1 MNNKGNSRI
10 SLREFQT
17 RLNARLEQA
26 ADAGIDARLGL
37 EIGTERW
44 LVELADAGEI
54 VPVPERIVGVPLTHS
69 WFKGLVSL
77 RGALVGVSD
86 LSEFAG
92 QGPTAMGRE
101 SRLVSFA
108 SRFGVNAAI
117 VASRMLG
124 LHGTETM
131 TREET
136 DDPQGELP
144 SWVGATWIDVEG
156 RRWRELSFER
166 LCSDAAFLGIGR

>member
-1 MNNKGNSRI
+1 MSNTPRL

-17 RLNARLEQA
+17 RLNERLEQA
-26 ADAGIDARLGL
+26 ADDGIDARLGL

-54 VPVPERIVGVPLTHS
+54 VPVPERIVAVPLTHA

-92 QGPTAMGRE
+92 NGPTTMGRE

-124 LHGTETM
+124 LHGTENM

-136 DDPQGELP
+136 DHEGGDAPA
-144 SWVGATWIDVEG
+144 WAGATWIDSEG
-156 RRWRELSFER
+156 RRWRELSVER
-166 LCSDAAFLGIGR
+166 LCGDAAFLAIGR

>member
-1 MNNKGNSRI
+1 MMNHAPRL
-10 SLREFQT
+10 SLREFQA
-17 RLNARLEQA
+17 RLNERLEQA

-37 EIGTERW
+37 EIGAERW

-54 VPVPERIVGVPLTHS
+54 VPLPERIVAVPLTHP

-86 LSEFAG
+86 FSEFAG
-92 QGPTAMGRE
+92 HGRTAISRE

-117 VASRMLG
+117 IASRMLG
-124 LHGTETM
+124 LHGTEAM
-131 TREET
+131 TREESH
-136 DDPQGELP
+136 GENGDRAP
-144 SWVGATWIDVEG
+144 WVGATWIDTEG

-166 LCSDAAFLGIGR
+166 LCSDPGFLAIGR

>member
-1 MNNKGNSRI
+1 MNHSPRP
-10 SLREFQT
+10 SLREFQA
-17 RLNARLEQA
+17 RLNERLEQA

-37 EIGTERW
+37 EIGAERW
-44 LVELADAGEI
+44 LVELSDAGEI
-54 VPVPERIVGVPLTHS
+54 VPLPERIVAVPLTHA

-86 LSEFAG
+86 LSLFAG
-92 QGPTAMGRE
+92 KGPTAIGRE

-108 SRFGVNAAI
+108 GRFGVNAAI

-124 LHGTETM
+124 LHGTEAM
-131 TREET
+131 TREDASREG
-136 DDPQGELP
+136 GEAP
-144 SWVGATWIDVEG
+144 AWVGATWIDAEG

-166 LCSDAAFLGIGR
+166 LCGDAAFLAIGR

>member
-1 MNNKGNSRI
+1 MTNTPRL
-10 SLREFQT
+10 SLREFQA
-17 RLNARLEQA
+17 RLNERLQQA

-37 EIGTERW
+37 EIGSERW

-54 VPVPERIVGVPLTHS
+54 VPMPDRIVAVPLTHS

-92 QGPTAMGRE
+92 QGRTAIGRE

-117 VASRMLG
+117 IASRMLG
-124 LHGTETM
+124 LHGTESM
-131 TREET
+131 RREET
-136 DDPQGELP
+136 GQDIVGRAP
-144 SWVGATWIDVEG
+144 WVGATWIDAEG

-166 LCSDAAFLGIGR
+166 LSSDPAFLAIGR

>member
-1 MNNKGNSRI
+1 MSKTPRP
-10 SLREFQT
+10 SLREFQA
-17 RLNARLEQA
+17 RLNERLEQA
-26 ADAGIDARLGL
+26 AGAGIDARLGL

-54 VPVPERIVGVPLTHS
+54 VPVPERIVAVPLTHA

-77 RGALVGVSD
+77 RGALFGVSD

-92 QGPTAMGRE
+92 KGPTAIGRE

-108 SRFGVNAAI
+108 GRFGVNAAI
-117 VASRMLG
+117 IASRMLG
-124 LHGTETM
+124 LHGIESM

-136 DDPQGELP
+136 DRGDGAVAP
-144 SWVGATWIDVEG
+144 WVGATWIDAEG
-156 RRWRELSFER
+156 RRWRELSVER

>member
-1 MNNKGNSRI
+1 MQTPRL
-10 SLREFQT
+10 SLREFQV
-17 RLNARLEQA
+17 RLNQRLEQA

-54 VPVPERIVGVPLTHS
+54 VPLPERIVAVPLAHP

-92 QGPTAMGRE
+92 KGPTALGRE

-124 LHGTETM
+124 LHGTDAM

-136 DDPQGELP
+136 DRAGSDMPA
-144 SWVGATWIDVEG
+144 WIGATWVDAEG

-166 LCSDAAFLGIGR
+166 LCGDAAFLAIGR

>member
-1 MNNKGNSRI
+1 MTNTPRL
-10 SLREFQT
+10 SLREFQA
-17 RLNARLEQA
+17 RLNERLEQA

-37 EIGTERW
+37 EIGSERW

-54 VPVPERIVGVPLTHS
+54 VPLPERIVAVPLTHS
-69 WFKGLVSL
+69 WFKGMVSL

-92 QGPTAMGRE
+92 RGQTSLSRE

-117 VASRMLG
+117 IASRMLG
-124 LHGTETM
+124 LHGTEAM

-136 DDPQGELP
+136 DREGGEKAP
-144 SWVGATWIDVEG
+144 WVGATWIDAEG

-166 LCSDAAFLGIGR
+166 LCSDAGFLAIGR

>member
-1 MNNKGNSRI
+1 MTNAPRV

-17 RLNARLEQA
+17 RLNERLQQA
-26 ADAGIDARLGL
+26 ADAGIDARLAL
-37 EIGTERW
+37 EIGSERW

-54 VPVPERIVGVPLTHS
+54 VPMPDRIVAVPLTHD
-69 WFKGLVSL
+69 WFKGLVTL

-92 QGPTAMGRE
+92 RGRTTIGRE

-117 VASRMLG
+117 IASRMLG
-124 LHGTETM
+124 LHGTESM
-131 TREET
+131 TREEPGQ
-136 DDPQGELP
+136 DGEDKAP
-144 SWVGATWIDVEG
+144 WVGATWIDAEG

-166 LCSDAAFLGIGR
+166 LSSDPAFLAIGR

>member
-1 MNNKGNSRI
+1 V

-17 RLNARLEQA
+17 RLNERLQQA
-26 ADAGIDARLGL
+26 ADAGIDARLAL
-37 EIGTERW
+37 EIGSERW

-54 VPVPERIVGVPLTHS
+54 VPMPERIVAVPLTHD
-69 WFKGLVSL
+69 WFKGLVTL

-92 QGPTAMGRE
+92 RGRTTIGRE

-117 VASRMLG
+117 IASRMLG
-124 LHGTETM
+124 LHGTESM
-131 TREET
+131 TREEPGQ
-136 DDPQGELP
+136 DGEDKAP
-144 SWVGATWIDVEG
+144 WVGATWIDAEG

-166 LCSDAAFLGIGR
+166 LSSDPAFLAIGR

>member
-1 MNNKGNSRI
+1 MTNAPRP
-10 SLREFQT
+10 SLREFQA
-17 RLNARLEQA
+17 RLNERLQQA

-37 EIGTERW
+37 EIGSERW

-54 VPVPERIVGVPLTHS
+54 VPMPERIVAVPLTHP

-92 QGPTAMGRE
+92 RGRTAIGRE

-124 LHGTETM
+124 LHGTESM
-131 TREET
+131 TREDAGPDN
-136 DDPQGELP
+136 DDKAP
-144 SWVGATWIDVEG
+144 WVGATWIDAEG

-166 LCSDAAFLGIGR
+166 LSSDPAFLAIGR